1 MPFLEGG
8 SDWRKVIIMDAIS
21 KKSGRRHITD
31 GNFSGIV
38 LERKMKCIILVTKTK
53 KE

>member
-21 KKSGRRHITD
+21 KK
-31 GNFSGIV
+31 
-38 LERKMKCIILVTKTK
+38 IIEDTLLTATLVGLSWRGK
-53 KE
+53 